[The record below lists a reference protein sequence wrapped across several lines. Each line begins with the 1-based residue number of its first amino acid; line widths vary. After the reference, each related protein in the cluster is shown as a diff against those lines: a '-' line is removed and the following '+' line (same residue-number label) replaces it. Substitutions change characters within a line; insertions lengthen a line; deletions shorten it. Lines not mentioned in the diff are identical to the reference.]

1 MKNIIVISDTHGRLP
16 DNEILW
22 EAFDNADFIFH
33 LGDGAKEIEKLK
45 AAYPDKVRFVYG
57 NWDGITNQC
66 EEVVEIE
73 GVKFFLTHGHN
84 YKVKSSDLNL
94 QMKCLELGVDCCL
107 YGHVHRPQIT
117 EYGNLKLINPGSL
130 TYSKTYCY
138 MTVLNGKVLAKTVEL
153 K

>member
-45 AAYPDKVRFVYG
+45 AAYPGKVRFVYG

-73 GVKFFLTHGHN
+73 G
-84 YKVKSSDLNL
+84 
-94 QMKCLELGVDCCL
+94 
-107 YGHVHRPQIT
+107 
-117 EYGNLKLINPGSL
+117 
-130 TYSKTYCY
+130 
-138 MTVLNGKVLAKTVEL
+138 
-153 K
+153 

>member
-16 DNEILW
+16 DNEFLW

-45 AAYPDKVRFVYG
+45 SAYPGKVHFVYG
-57 NWDGITNQC
+57 NWDGITNQS
-66 EEVVEIE
+66 EEIVEIE

-94 QMKCLELGVDCCL
+94 QMRGLELGADCCL

-130 TYSKTYCY
+130 TYAKTYCY
-138 MTVLNGKVLAKTVEL
+138 MSVVGDKVLAKIVEL
-153 K
+153 R